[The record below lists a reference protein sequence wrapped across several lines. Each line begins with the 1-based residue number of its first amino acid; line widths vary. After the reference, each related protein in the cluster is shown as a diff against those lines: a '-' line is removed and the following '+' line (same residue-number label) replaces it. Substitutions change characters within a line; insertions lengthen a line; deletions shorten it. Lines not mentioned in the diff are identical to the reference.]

1 MAQYSGLSEETIWDV
16 AAKLYPDIVIGIS
29 DLLSL
34 NSGININGDLFGVEL
49 EYTPNLAR
57 KKPVFE
63 RAEKPAFYTYL
74 SRSNQS
80 HWDLALQLYGD
91 ISQIGEILKNNTDIN
106 GDIALNTAFVTPVP
120 KDPRAVFFLTKT
132 VATNG

>member
-1 MAQYSGLSEETIWDV
+1 MAQYSGLSGESIWDV

-34 NSGININGDLFGVEL
+34 NSGIDINADLFGVEL

-57 KKPVFE
+57 KKPVFDK
-63 RAEKPAFYTYL
+63 AQKPAFYAYL
-74 SRSNQS
+74 SKSKQS

-106 GDIALNTAFVTPVP
+106 GDIALNTDFTVPVP
-120 KDPRAVFFLTKT
+120 KDPQAVFFLTKT

>member
-1 MAQYSGLSEETIWDV
+1 MAQYKGLSGDDIWTV
-16 AAKLYPDIVIGIS
+16 ATKLYPDIVIGIQ
-29 DLLSL
+29 DVLGL
-34 NSGININGDLFGVEL
+34 NSGISINGDLFGVEI

-63 RAEKPAFYTYL
+63 RVEKPAFYTYL
-74 SRSNQS
+74 SKSNQS
-80 HWDLALQLYGD
+80 HWDLAIQLYGD

-120 KDPRAVFFLTKT
+120 KDPQAVYFLNKT